1 MIKVAAVQFAPAFK
15 AKTENL
21 RALTELVSEA
31 AENDAQ
37 LIVLPELAATGY
49 SFMGYDD
56 ARPFAEV
63 VVSDGGP
70 TTTGVFAALAAKY
83 KAVIAYGLVELCE
96 GTGKLYNS
104 QVIVTPD
111 GSWESYRKVN
121 LWGNDFLWASEG
133 RGNPAVL
140 KVDFDG
146 AEQKKVGLLICR
158 DIRDR
163 KDGEWQSF
171 YEPGDADIVAMSSN
185 WGNGG
190 FPAVGWIDFA
200 KENRLT
206 LVVSNRY
213 GKETPNDFGEGG
225 ICIIDPD
232 GKVTIDGLVWN
243 QNCIVYGEV

>member
-1 MIKVAAVQFAPAFK
+1 MIKVATVQFAPQFK

-21 RALTELVSEA
+21 RALAELVSEA

-37 LIVLPELAATGY
+37 LIVLPELAAVGY
-49 SFMGYDD
+49 SFMGYED
-56 ARPFAEV
+56 AAPYAEV
-63 VVSDGGP
+63 LNSDSQSMGIMK
-70 TTTGVFAALAAKY
+70 ALSTRY
-83 KAVIAYGLVELCE
+83 NCGIAWGLIEKDE

-104 QVIVTPD
+104 QVLVVPD
-111 GSWESYRKVN
+111 AWESYRKVN

-133 RGNPAVL
+133 RGNPSVL
-140 KVDFDG
+140 RVDFDG
-146 AEQKKVGLLICR
+146 LEQKKVGLLICR

-171 YEPGDADIVAMSSN
+171 YEPGDADIVVMSSN

-200 KENRLT
+200 KDNHTT

-225 ICIIDPD
+225 VCIIGPD
-232 GKVTIDGLVWN
+232 GKVEIDGLVWN